1 MPVHTAPKMFLDVF
15 LSPWRV
21 GGVFGRMFMTLSIC
35 QKYVLRKN
43 GTEILKA
50 GHEREICIGR
60 IFAINSENVQMA
72 AVFQVCCDVV
82 TLCLPE
88 GL

>member
-1 MPVHTAPKMFLDVF
+1 MPVVDVPVHTAPKMFLDVF

-60 IFAINSENVQMA
+60 IFAMIRRMCRWRLFFKF
-72 AVFQVCCDVV
+72 AVM
-82 TLCLPE
+82 L
-88 GL
+88 